1 MKKTVARPSRT
12 AAYATDLEYLEH
24 LLEWVECKCRLILA
38 GRALD
43 LPAEDPELGD
53 DDDRGRRPREFDR
66 QGDRFTQLM
75 HEEPRLRAD
84 IAARLKASTA
94 FVPSLESL
102 CTTKGLDKFERNV
115 LLLALAPSF
124 SKRFSTLYG
133 AIARDR
139 IRGNAP
145 TVEVVFEFMEL
156 PFADRVRYRRY
167 FAPKGK
173 LLKNDLISMGFGS
186 RLETA
191 DSLLDSDI
199 EMPTRTFNFLVGER
213 GLSDEFQEFSS
224 IEEPMATLEQ
234 VVLPADDKRRI
245 LSVVERHDKF
255 LEFRQKWG
263 FDEVI
268 RYGKGV
274 LMLFHGKPG
283 TGKTLTAH
291 AIAHHMGK
299 RVLNVDIPTLIEN
312 RDADRFLPGL
322 FREARLQNA
331 LLFFDE
337 CETIFASR
345 RFGNS
350 LMTLL
355 LTELERFEGI
365 AVLATNL
372 PETLDEAL
380 DRRVLVKVQFHEP
393 DRAARLEIWRRH
405 LPAQAP
411 LHSDVDLETL
421 AERYDMAGGYI
432 KNAVLMAVADAVH
445 SDGDSPIIRMEHLQ
459 RAAKSQQVR
468 PIDDTKALQQPLA
481 TLADVILPTEIRNQ
495 LEELVAAARNRRT
508 VLDRWGIGRHLSRGK
523 GVSALFHGDPGTGK
537 TLAAEAVAAELGRPI
552 RVASVP
558 SLVSKWVGD
567 TEKNLRNLFS
577 EVRASEAVLF
587 LDEADSLLMERGEGR
602 ASRHDDSAV
611 NTFLQLLEEQDG
623 VVLLATNMASRLDKA
638 LARRLTYMLRFPT
651 PDAAARAAIWRRHLP
666 ESVPTQGD
674 LRLDALADAFA
685 LSGGQIRNAVFKAAF
700 RAARVEQ
707 LLSHEMLRQAAS
719 EELGAV
725 ADVRGVARAIGF
737 TN

>member
-1 MKKTVARPSRT
+1 MTK
-12 AAYATDLEYLEH
+12 AASGASPYQNDLDYLEH
-24 LLEWVECKCRLILA
+24 LLEWVECKCRLILTQ
-38 GRALD
+38 RALEQ
-43 LPAEDPELGD
+43 PEVDPELGN
-53 DDDRGRRPREFDR
+53 DDRYHRHGVAQDTRP
-66 QGDRFTQLM
+66 DRFQQLKQQ
-75 HEEPRLRAD
+75 EPRLRSA
-84 IAARLKASTA
+84 ITARLKATTE

-102 CTTKGLDKFERNV
+102 CTGRGLDRFERTV

-124 SKRFSTLYG
+124 SNRFGELY
-133 AIARDR
+133 AAVSRDR
-139 IRGNAP
+139 IRGGSP
-145 TVEVVFEFMEL
+145 SVELAFEFAEL

-167 FAPKGK
+167 FAPNAR
-173 LLKNDLISMGFGS
+173 LLKNDLITMSYGS

-191 DSLLDSDI
+191 EDLLDSSI
-199 EMPTRTFNFLVGER
+199 EMPTRTFNFLVGDR
-213 GLSDEFQEFSS
+213 GLSDEFQQFSS
-224 IEEPMATLEQ
+224 IEEPMATLDQ
-234 VVLPADDKRRI
+234 VVLPPEDKRRI
-245 LSVVERHDKF
+245 LSVVERHDLF
-255 LEFRQKWG
+255 LHYRQKWG

-268 RYGKGV
+268 RYGKGM

-291 AIAHHMGK
+291 AIAHHLGK
-299 RVLNVDIPTLIEN
+299 RVLNVDIPTLVDN
-312 RDADRFLPGL
+312 READRFLPGL

-345 RFGNS
+345 RLGNM

-380 DRRVLVKVQFHEP
+380 DRRILVKVHFQEP
-393 DRAARLEIWRRH
+393 DRNARLEIWRRH
-405 LPAQAP
+405 LPPQAP
-411 LHSDVDLETL
+411 LAPDVDLPAL
-421 AERYDMAGGYI
+421 AERFDMAGGYI

-445 SDGDSPIIRMEHLQ
+445 SDGDNPVIRMEHLH
-459 RAAKSQQVR
+459 RAARTQLIR
-468 PIDDTKALQQPLA
+468 PVEDRSSLRQPLA
-481 TLADVILPTEIRNQ
+481 TLADVILPAEIRNQ

-523 GVSALFHGDPGTGK
+523 GISALFHGEPGTGK

-552 RVASVP
+552 RVASIP

-567 TEKNLRNLFS
+567 TEKNLRGLFD
-577 EVRASEAVLF
+577 EVKSSEAVLF

-611 NTFLQLLEEQDG
+611 NTFLQLIEEHDG
-623 VVLLATNMASRLDKA
+623 VVLLATNLANRLDRA
-638 LARRLTYMLRFPT
+638 LARRLTYMLRFPA
-651 PDAAARAAIWRRHLP
+651 PDATARTAIWRKHIP
-666 ESVPTQGD
+666 DTVPTQGD
-674 LRLDALADAFA
+674 LDLEALATSYA

-700 RAARVEQ
+700 RAARIEQ
-707 LLSHEMLRQAAS
+707 LISQEVLCHAAA
-719 EELGAV
+719 EELGAT
-725 ADVRGVARAIGF
+725 ADVRGVARTIGF